1 MADLQGSY
9 DELFAAPA
17 TLLGK
22 LLDDGDTGGSVPV
35 FADGEPVGEVWGGL
49 PAGGEPVVDA
59 RGAFADAGR
68 TTAWQRD
75 TITNVRSV
83 TKTMTALC
91 ALILADRG
99 QLDLDAP
106 VARYWPEFATASTE
120 PAAKER
126 VLVRHLL
133 GHTAGLPDW
142 DGPIEELYDWP
153 ST

>member
-99 QLDLDAP
+99 DLDLAAP
-106 VARYWPEFATASTE
+106 VARYWPEFA
-120 PAAKER
+120 AAGKDA

-133 GHTAGLPDW
+133 A
-142 DGPIEELYDWP
+142 
-153 ST
+153 